1 MPDLYALLVAI
12 DTYPEGIR
20 SLAGC
25 VNDLN
30 GIENVLTGR
39 FGGDTLHLHKLTNAD
54 ATRDKVIEAFRV
66 HLGQAKKRDVALFFY
81 AGHGSQVPTGGL
93 FPTIEQDRLNESIV
107 CHDSRLP
114 GKLDLVDKD
123 IATLIRE
130 VTAKGV
136 HLTTIFDSCHS
147 GSVTRG
153 DKDDAKGTDGL
164 PTVMERRLEKRPD
177 AQPAGAYL
185 SDPAEMDAAFPAAS
199 RSITSAAPGA
209 ATLTLTTS
217 IGFVPDETGTH
228 VLLAACEDN
237 QSAKEYFAG
246 GARQGAFTYFLT
258 QTLRTAAEPLGYRE
272 LMQLVRER
280 MWGRVAEQTPK
291 LESSGGDRI
300 LDDVFLGLTP
310 APLADYGMVRQSDE
324 GVWTVTSGSLLGIA
338 EGDRFALYPDSGK
351 NSDLADP
358 GKAVATA
365 VAVGVRPSE
374 TAIEIGGG
382 KELIDG
388 AKYKAVLTVR
398 SNAVSVAFDGDETSL
413 ALLRSAAAS
422 ARYFCEGNDPGLVVH
437 ARDPNFTVTFA
448 AGDRVLYGP
457 VAQSEEGAQKLVASL
472 EHMARWSM
480 HLNLRNPSTKIP
492 AEAVQFIITAND
504 AEQSSPPLTHVEL
517 AYTRDS
523 FGQVYKP
530 SYKARIGSIF
540 NKDLYIAL
548 LVFSED
554 LSISARLLEAGTQR
568 LATPV
573 GCDPE
578 NLPLPVYAASG
589 KEIHC
594 SIPKDASQ
602 TTDDLLLVV
611 STDWFDAHSFELPPL
626 ADPAVNLRAMEVDE
640 PAPLHDF
647 FTRRVT
653 FHTTRNFK

>member
-1 MPDLYALLVAI
+1 MPDFYALLVAI

-30 GIENVLTGR
+30 AIEELLTKR
-39 FGGDTLHLHKLTNAD
+39 FGGDTLHLLKLTNAE
-54 ATRDKVIEAFRV
+54 ATRDRVIQSFRK
-66 HLGQAKKRDVALFFY
+66 HLGQAKKKDVALFFY

-93 FPTIEQDRLNESIV
+93 FPAIEPDRLNESIV

-114 GKLDLVDKD
+114 GGLDLVDKD

-153 DKDDAKGTDGL
+153 DKDDAKGADGL
-164 PTVMERRLEKRPD
+164 PTMMERRLAKRPD
-177 AQPAGAYL
+177 AQLADAYL
-185 SDPAEMDAAFPAAS
+185 SDPAELDAAFHASS
-199 RSITSAAPGA
+199 RSVASAAPGA
-209 ATLTLTTS
+209 ATLTLTTA
-217 IGFVPDETGTH
+217 IGYVPDETGTH

-246 GARQGAFTYFLT
+246 GARHGAFTYFLT
-258 QTLRTAAEPLGYRE
+258 QTLQTAAEPLGYRE

-300 LDDVFLGLTP
+300 LDNVFLGLRP
-310 APLADYGMVRQSDE
+310 APLADYSMVRQSDE
-324 GVWTVTSGSLLGIA
+324 GVWTITSGSLLGIA
-338 EGDRFALYPDSGK
+338 EGDRFALYPDSA
-351 NSDLADP
+351 NDSDLGDP
-358 GKAVATA
+358 GKAVASA
-365 VAVGVRPSE
+365 LAVGVRPNE
-374 TAIEIGGG
+374 TAIEIGDG
-382 KELIDG
+382 KELSNG
-388 AKYKAVLTVR
+388 VKYKAVLRQR
-398 SNAVSVAFDGDETSL
+398 SNAVSVAFDGGEAGL
-413 ALLRSAAAS
+413 KLLRSATAS
-422 ARYFCEGNDPGLVVH
+422 ARTILESNDPRFVVH
-437 ARDPNFTVTFA
+437 AKDLRFTVTF
-448 AGDRVLYGP
+448 GGQNRVLYGP
-457 VAQSEEGAQKLVASL
+457 VEQSEEGAKKVVAAL
-472 EHMARWSM
+472 EHMSRWTM
-480 HLNLRNPSTKIP
+480 HLSLHNPSSKIP
-492 AEAVQFIITAND
+492 ADAVQFTIIAND
-504 AEQSSPPLTHVEL
+504 AEQSSPPLARVEL
-517 AYTRDS
+517 AYTKDK

-530 SYKARIGSIF
+530 FYKARIGSSF
-540 NKDLYIAL
+540 TKDLYIAL
-548 LVFSED
+548 LVFSAD
-554 LSISARLLEAGTQR
+554 WSISARLLEAGTQR

-573 GCDPE
+573 GCDPV
-578 NLPLPVYAASG
+578 NLPLPVYASAG

-594 SIPKDASQ
+594 SIPGQASE

-626 ADPAVNLRAMEVDE
+626 ADATVKLRAMEVDE

-653 FHTTRNFK
+653 FHTTRSF